1 MNDSAIT
8 VLQVMTLALVAVS
21 ATAVVFTRQPA
32 HQMVGVSFF
41 GLILALMFLLFQA
54 ADVALSQIV
63 IGAVA
68 LPLMVMLALGKIRR
82 QSIEADKKEHGE

>member
-1 MNDSAIT
+1 MNESVIT
-8 VLQVMTLALVAVS
+8 ILQVMTLALVAAS

-82 QSIEADKKEHGE
+82 QSIEADDKEHGE

>member
-1 MNDSAIT
+1 MNETAIT
-8 VLQVMTLALVAVS
+8 VLQMMTLVLVA
-21 ATAVVFTRQPA
+21 AAGAAVVFTRQPA

-41 GLILALMFLLFQA
+41 GLTLALMLLLFKA

-82 QSIEADKKEHGE
+82 QSIERDEKEHGK